1 MADAT
6 EEIKNKINDILAS
19 SGNLPPLPDESPK
32 SNFNLQKLFDIDD
45 KLDFNTG
52 LNQNDD
58 TSSIFK
64 ELVENIEK

>member
-19 SGNLPPLPDESPK
+19 SGNLPPLPDETPK
-32 SNFNLQKLFDIDD
+32 SNLQKLFDIDD

-64 ELVENIEK
+64 ELVDNIEK